1 MDKITYILICHF
13 GLEKVLKAEVRRLG
27 LLIIEVTDGEVKAV
41 GNVKDIPR
49 LNLMLRTS
57 ERVMIEVSNFTATT
71 FEELFQGVLNSEIE
85 KYVPVNGKFIITK
98 ANQDKNSILHSSRS
112 TQSIVK
118 KAMVE
123 RLKKIYNTDLL
134 SENGEIY
141 PFRVKFNKNNVSLR
155 LDTTGVDSLHKRGYR
170 KEAGL
175 APIEETL
182 AAALILLTEYKGGV
196 YLIDPFCGSGTFL
209 IEAASIGHNIC
220 LSKDREFISRN
231 FKNKLVG
238 NNFEKVWEEAFNE
251 VKEKELE
258 RHNKIVENGNDKGIR
273 LIGFDIDKEVIR
285 VAKEN
290 AKRAGVENLVSF
302 VVGDVKDLKNNLKK
316 EIGNVEF
323 DDDIKG
329 IIVTNPPYGER
340 LEDKE
345 KLPVLYKEIK
355 KAFDAIAK
363 VKKYVITGYEDYE
376 KYLGKAEK
384 NRKIYN
390 GMIKSYFVEYVK

>member
-1 MDKITYILICHF
+1 MDKVIYILICHF

-27 LLIIEVTDGEVKAV
+27 LEIIEVTDGEVKAV

-57 ERVMIEVSNFTATT
+57 ERVMIEVANFEATT
-71 FEELFQGVLNSEIE
+71 FEELFQGTFNSKIE

-123 RLKKIYNTDLL
+123 RLKKVYNTDLL
-134 SENGEIY
+134 SENGETY
-141 PFRVKFNKNNVSLR
+141 PFRVKFNKNIVSIR
-155 LDTTGVDSLHKRGYR
+155 LDTTGTDSLHKRGYR

-182 AAALILLTEYKGGV
+182 VAALISLTDYKGGT

-220 LSKDREFISRN
+220 LSKDRDFISKS
-231 FKNKLVG
+231 FKNHLVG
-238 NNFEKVWEEAFNE
+238 NYFNKFWDEAYNE
-251 VKEKELE
+251 IKEKEEE

-273 LIGFDIDKEVIR
+273 LIGFDIDKEVIKI
-285 VAKEN
+285 AKEN
-290 AKRAGVENLVSF
+290 AKRAGVQDLIHFE
-302 VVGDVKDLKNNLKK
+302 VGDIKDLKDNINKVI
-316 EIGNVEF
+316 IGIEF
-323 DDDIKG
+323 DDKDKG
-329 IIVTNPPYGER
+329 IIITNPPYGER
-340 LEDKE
+340 LEEKE
-345 KLPVLYKEIK
+345 NLPKLYKMMK
-355 KAFDAIAK
+355 KSFDDITN
-363 VKKYVITGYEDYE
+363 VKKYIITGYEDAE
-376 KYLGKAEK
+376 KYLGKANK

-390 GMIKSYFVEYVK
+390 GMIKSYFLEY